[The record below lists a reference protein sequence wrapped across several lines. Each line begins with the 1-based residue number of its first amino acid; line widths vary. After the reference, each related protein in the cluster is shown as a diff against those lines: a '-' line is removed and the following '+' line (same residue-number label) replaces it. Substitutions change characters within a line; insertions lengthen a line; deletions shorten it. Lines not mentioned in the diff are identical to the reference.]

1 MLKNLYVNLVLMQE
15 VYYNIEFGCL
25 ELDFVFKKIEG
36 IQEGEE
42 QREKKERERNCEV
55 RKDVGFSDV
64 EEKDGGRERRRE
76 EGRKGKREGKGID
89 FFYRNLRFF
98 CFFCI

>member
-1 MLKNLYVNLVLMQE
+1 MLKNPYANLVLMQE
-15 VYYNIEFGCL
+15 AHHNIEPGCS
-25 ELDFVFKKIEG
+25 ESDPVFKKTEG

-42 QREKKERERNCEV
+42 QREKKERERNCEA

-76 EGRKGKREGKGID
+76 EGRKGKREGKGTD
-89 FFYRNLRFF
+89 SFYRNLRLL
-98 CFFCI
+98 CLLCI